1 MKKILAFLLALSMV
15 LGSIGAPVYANEKEG
30 DFEVLSSG
38 LIVDESLPKQD
49 DDNEEVEIPSWNLK
63 RAILLLNEVV
73 TVKEIDANTEIVDN
87 TPVTK
92 RMMRRVAHL
101 SPEQCGAH
109 DLKEWQ
115 IKVNSAEG
123 LEYAENITWLSLVYQ
138 NLNDFSPIK
147 DNVKLKHLDIRDCSK
162 DGKKIEDIS
171 FLSKLTELDFLNI
184 KAARPKDLT
193 PLKGLTKLTY
203 LDMESTKIENVEFV
217 KDLKELEY
225 FNAQF
230 SFVKDIKP
238 FENHTKLKTL
248 LLSAPAN
255 KYIHGKDLLTD
266 ISAVSTLKNLKEL
279 DIGNHNVKDISFL
292 KGLENLEVFTASNN
306 LIEDLEV
313 LLSLPKLDKVWVQG
327 NPAYPGFS
335 SSEEDFREA
344 KKIYN
349 NLNKKNLTKDDIDT
363 LEKLENESEGVKA
376 FFKESTL
383 ATLKGYLE
391 TLKTED
397 SVENKAFENMGTTPG
412 EPGTDP
418 EVKEKKIIEVI
429 PSGEF
434 TVEKGTD
441 PKTVL
446 PKTVKVKLADA
457 GVITKDEE
465 AKIGTFRRN
474 FKDGLEFG
482 PISIAYKVVDE
493 NGKILSSKENPNLI
507 KAVDKNEPG
516 VEYAFN
522 SVGDYFEYVTEDS
535 TRFFNVEINSDKY
548 EIDGVYSFKQEPC
561 PIHKQGTIGEVVAND
576 KKADRKE
583 ANKEPELFYVIHVKE
598 KTKTENP
605 KLGINNIGISRT
617 NETITYKVVDSE
629 GSIISAK
636 DNPNL
641 FYARNKGSFTMY
653 DKNPIVDGDY
663 YSFEAESETMEYELK
678 LNSDEYEMIGTYE
691 FHTDYNMTTFAGYIA
706 EVYNSNTIPTT
717 YKMPGA
723 NPKEEV
729 FIVKVKA
736 KGKEDPGQTPTPDPG
751 EDPTPGHS
759 EKIGFVDGKVVFR
772 LVDEKGNQL
781 KASEVANDIKIV
793 LDEFKNLEV
802 DGDLFSHKFSSMTEK
817 YNPLT
822 IKSEKYE
829 LVSQNGFEGNFSYID
844 YGAHLNKVYL
854 NGEEVDVI
862 KNDTSKLDAKYF
874 TIVVKEKE
882 TSKPDPSEKLGFV
895 DGKVVFRLVDEK
907 GNQLKASEVANDI
920 KIKLDEF
927 KNLEVD
933 GDLFSH
939 TIELPNGE
947 KYNPLTIESEK
958 YELVSQNGF
967 KGSNSMFTPKL
978 QKVYLDGEEVD
989 ITNNDTSKLDKKYFT
1004 IVVKEK
1010 VTSGETPVE
1019 PKPEDPNT
1027 GFKYVTGSTPGIGK
1041 DERGHEFITFKV
1053 IDENGNQVSA
1063 KEYPTLLITSAEQIG
1078 QDPLKAKANEDN
1090 FTFNTG
1096 LMVDNKYT
1104 ILINPSSEYE
1114 IDGEYKFSVKNDASA
1129 GWKDII
1135 TTVENSKAGDKSY
1148 YKVHEDELNENV
1160 FTIHVKTKEEGMRL
1174 NVNAQRFI
1182 NFASLSSL
1190 PSNNSPT
1197 LEDALKE
1204 LNVEWDLA
1212 NVKDE
1217 VGKYEIE
1224 GTVILEDG
1232 IVNPQGLK
1240 AKAVLNVVEKS
1251 VELDKKE
1258 LQDLVNKANA
1268 LDLTNKT
1275 EESKKALEDAL
1286 TKAEEALKEATTQE
1300 EIDSAKTAL
1309 IKAIEGLK
1317 NKESKPQPK
1326 PEDPIIPTP
1335 TPKDPIEQKLIELRG
1350 VNRYKTAVEISKKN
1364 FDKADT
1370 VVIASGETFSDALA
1384 AVSLAATENGP
1395 LLLTEKNR
1403 IPEEVLIEIER
1414 LGAKNIIFAGGEST
1428 ISKTVERSLSGKNV
1442 TRISG
1447 KDRYETAINI
1457 TKKVQERHPEVK
1469 TLVLADGR
1477 NYPDALAIGSY
1488 AAKNNMGILLS
1499 NGKQLS
1505 REAIDIIKNVDKVI
1519 VAGGNTSVPESINEQ
1534 INKMGKEVE
1543 VLSGI
1548 DRYETSVKIADKFFK
1563 NADKV
1568 VIASGEVYA
1577 DALAGAVAGAK
1588 LNAPILL
1595 VKSNELPKEVKE
1607 QLKEC
1612 NPKEIIVLGGESTI
1626 DKNIRKK
1633 LEELIN

>member
-15 LGSIGAPVYANEKEG
+15 IGSIGAPVYANEKEG

-49 DDNEEVEIPSWNLK
+49 DDDEEVEIPSWNLK

-363 LEKLENESEGVKA
+363 LEKLENESDGVKA

-391 TLKTED
+391 TLKTND
-397 SVENKAFENMGTTPG
+397 SVENKAFENIGTTPE
-412 EPGTDP
+412 EPGTSDP

-474 FKDGLEFG
+474 FKDGIEFG

-507 KAVDKNEPG
+507 KAVDKNEAG
-516 VEYAFN
+516 VEYPFN

-583 ANKEPELFYVIHVKE
+583 ANKEPELFNVIHVKE
-598 KTKTENP
+598 KEQVQNP
-605 KLGINNIGISRT
+605 KLGINNVGISRT

-629 GSIISAK
+629 GNVISAK

-663 YSFEAESETMEYELK
+663 YTFEAESETMEYELK
-678 LNSDEYEMIGTYE
+678 LKSDEYEMMGTYE
-691 FHTDYNMTTFAGYIA
+691 FHTNYNMTTFAGYIA
-706 EVYNSNTIPTT
+706 EVYNSNTTPTT

-751 EDPTPGHS
+751 EDPKPNPGEDPTPDHS
-759 EKIGFVDGKVVFR
+759 EKIGFVDGKVVFK
-772 LVDEKGNQL
+772 LIDEKGNQL
-781 KASEVANDIKIV
+781 KASKVANDIKIV

-854 NGEEVDVI
+854 NGEEVDI
-862 KNDTSKLDAKYF
+862 INNDTSKLDVKYF
-874 TIVVKEKE
+874 TIVVKEK
-882 TSKPDPSEKLGFV
+882 K
-895 DGKVVFRLVDEK
+895 
-907 GNQLKASEVANDI
+907 
-920 KIKLDEF
+920 
-927 KNLEVD
+927 
-933 GDLFSH
+933 
-939 TIELPNGE
+939 
-947 KYNPLTIESEK
+947 
-958 YELVSQNGF
+958 
-967 KGSNSMFTPKL
+967 
-978 QKVYLDGEEVD
+978 
-989 ITNNDTSKLDKKYFT
+989 
-1004 IVVKEK
+1004 
-1010 VTSGETPVE
+1010 TSGETPIE
-1019 PKPEDPNT
+1019 PKPENPNT

-1041 DERGHEFITFKV
+1041 DERGHEFISFKV
-1053 IDENGNQVSA
+1053 IDEIGNQVSA
-1063 KEYPTLLITSAEQIG
+1063 KKYPNLLNTSSEQIG
-1078 QDPLKAKANEDN
+1078 QDPLKVKANEDN
-1090 FTFNTG
+1090 FTFSTG

-1104 ILINPSSEYE
+1104 ILINPPSEYE
-1114 IDGEYKFSVKNDASA
+1114 IDGEYKFSVKNDSSA

-1174 NVNAQRFI
+1174 NVNSQRFI

-1197 LEDALKE
+1197 LEEDLKE

-1224 GTVILEDG
+1224 GTVILKDG
-1232 IVNPQGLK
+1232 IVNPQVLK

-1251 VELDKKE
+1251 VELDKEE

-1286 TKAEEALKEATTQE
+1286 AKAEEALKEATTQE

-1326 PEDPIIPTP
+1326 PEDPVTPTP
-1335 TPKDPIEQKLIELRG
+1335 TPEDHIKQKLIELRG
-1350 VNRYKTAVEISKKN
+1350 ANRYKTAVEISKKN

-1384 AVSLAATENGP
+1384 AVSLAAVENGP

-1414 LGAKNIIFAGGEST
+1414 LGAKKIIFAGGEST
-1428 ISKTVERSLSGKNV
+1428 ISKTVERSLSGKNLE
-1442 TRISG
+1442 RISG
-1447 KDRYETAINI
+1447 KDRYKTAINI

-1477 NYPDALAIGSY
+1477 NYPDALSIGSY

-1505 REAIDIIKNVDKVI
+1505 REAIDVIKNVDKII

-1534 INKMGKEVE
+1534 IKKMGKEVE
-1543 VLSGI
+1543 VLSGS
-1548 DRYETSVKIADKFFK
+1548 DRYETSAKIADKFFK
-1563 NADKV
+1563 NTGKV
-1568 VIASGEVYA
+1568 IIASGEVYA

-1588 LNAPILL
+1588 LNASILL

-1626 DKNIRKK
+1626 DKNVRKE